1 MKIVTIT
8 HESSGIRIN
17 FSGKVSHF
25 DNATYVAEE
34 LARHME
40 TVESLEKYIKTIR
53 EAIDSIPG
61 YETGSEVKTKL
72 LKTISENLPF

>member
-8 HESSGIRIN
+8 HEASGIRIN
-17 FSGKVSHF
+17 FNGKVQHF

-40 TVESLEKYIKTIR
+40 TVESLENYIKTIR
-53 EAIDSIPG
+53 DAVESIPT
-61 YETGSEVKTKL
+61 YEKGDEIKPKL
-72 LKTISENLPF
+72 LKTINENLPF